1 MGNTKKTGIV
11 RELDRLGRITL
22 PKEFRRSLQLKE
34 KDKLMIFAEED
45 RIVLT
50 RYCEG
55 DIFTGEQDDLI
66 EFEGK
71 FVSKKSIREL
81 VKRAGLELKE

>member
-22 PKEFRRSLQLKE
+22 PKEFRRSLQLNE
-34 KDKLMIFAEED
+34 KDKLMIYAEED
-45 RIVLT
+45 RIILT

-55 DIFTGEQDDLI
+55 DIFTGEQEDLI

>member
-45 RIVLT
+45 RIILT

-55 DIFTGEQDDLI
+55 DIFTGEQEDLI

-81 VKRAGLELKE
+81 VRRAGLELKE

>member
-1 MGNTKKTGIV
+1 MENTKKTGIV

-45 RIVLT
+45 RIILT

-55 DIFTGEQDDLI
+55 DIFTGEQEDLI

-81 VKRAGLELKE
+81 VRRAGLELKE

>member
-55 DIFTGEQDDLI
+55 DIFTGEQEDLV

-71 FVSKKSIREL
+71 FVSRKSIREL

>member
-1 MGNTKKTGIV
+1 MGNTNKTGIV

-45 RIVLT
+45 RIILT

-55 DIFTGEQDDLI
+55 DIFTGEQEDLI

>member
-45 RIVLT
+45 RIILT

-55 DIFTGEQDDLI
+55 DIFTGDQEDLI

>member
-45 RIVLT
+45 RIILT

-55 DIFTGEQDDLI
+55 DIFTGEQEDLI

-81 VKRAGLELKE
+81 VKRAGFELKE

>member
-45 RIVLT
+45 RIILT

-55 DIFTGEQDDLI
+55 DIFTGEQEDLI

>member
-45 RIVLT
+45 RIILT

-55 DIFTGEQDDLI
+55 DIFTGEQEDLV

-71 FVSKKSIREL
+71 FVSRKSIREL
-81 VKRAGLELKE
+81 VKRAGLDLKE

>member
-34 KDKLMIFAEED
+34 NDKLMIFAEED
-45 RIVLT
+45 RIILT

-55 DIFTGEQDDLI
+55 DIFTGEQEDLI

-81 VKRAGLELKE
+81 VRRAGLELKE

>member
-1 MGNTKKTGIV
+1 
-11 RELDRLGRITL
+11 
-22 PKEFRRSLQLKE
+22 
-34 KDKLMIFAEED
+34 MIFAEED
-45 RIVLT
+45 RIILT

-55 DIFTGEQDDLI
+55 DIFTGEQEDLI

>member
-55 DIFTGEQDDLI
+55 DIFTGEQEDLI

>member
-45 RIVLT
+45 RIILT

-55 DIFTGEQDDLI
+55 DIFTGEQEDLV

-71 FVSKKSIREL
+71 FVSRKSIREL

>member
-11 RELDRLGRITL
+11 RELDRPGRITL

-45 RIVLT
+45 RIILT

-55 DIFTGEQDDLI
+55 DIFTGEQEDLI

>member
-22 PKEFRRSLQLKE
+22 PKEFRRSLQLNE
-34 KDKLMIFAEED
+34 KDKLMIYAEED
-45 RIVLT
+45 RIILT

-55 DIFTGEQDDLI
+55 DIFTGEQEDLI
-66 EFEGK
+66 EF
-71 FVSKKSIREL
+71 
-81 VKRAGLELKE
+81 

>member
-45 RIVLT
+45 RIILT

-55 DIFTGEQDDLI
+55 DIFTGEQEDLI

-71 FVSKKSIREL
+71 FVSKKTIREL
-81 VKRAGLELKE
+81 AKRAGLELKE

>member
-55 DIFTGEQDDLI
+55 DIFTGEQEDLI

-81 VKRAGLELKE
+81 VRRAGLELKE

>member
-45 RIVLT
+45 RIILT

-55 DIFTGEQDDLI
+55 DIFTGEHEDLI

>member
-11 RELDRLGRITL
+11 RELDKLGRITL
-22 PKEFRRSLQLKE
+22 PKEFRRSMQLNE
-34 KDKLMIFAEED
+34 KDKLMIFAEGD

-50 RYCEG
+50 RYNEG
-55 DIFTGEQDDLI
+55 DIFTGEQEDLI

-71 FVSKKSIREL
+71 FVSRNTIREL
-81 VKRAGLELKE
+81 AKRAGLELKE

>member
-22 PKEFRRSLQLKE
+22 PKEFRRSLQLNE

-45 RIVLT
+45 RIILT

-55 DIFTGEQDDLI
+55 DIFTGEQEDLI

-71 FVSKKSIREL
+71 FVSKKTIREL
-81 VKRAGLELKE
+81 AKRAGLELKE

>member
-45 RIVLT
+45 RIILT

-55 DIFTGEQDDLI
+55 DIFTGEQEDLI

-71 FVSKKSIREL
+71 FVSRKSIREL